1 MKKFFSSFPEA
12 FQIMDDHH
20 LNPTVCIH
28 NDLGLYA
35 QGSQSG
41 SRSQATEAAVGTVA
55 AGTDS
60 ESQLQRGKKSRRR
73 GKRGGKKNRKQPK
86 ETQAKEK
93 TVQRDIARR
102 IQG

>member
-41 SRSQATEAAVGTVA
+41 SRRSSDRSGGWYSGGGNGLGIAAPTGKE
-55 AGTDS
+55 
-60 ESQLQRGKKSRRR
+60 EST
-73 GKRGGKKNRKQPK
+73 KR
-86 ETQAKEK
+86 
-93 TVQRDIARR
+93 
-102 IQG
+102 